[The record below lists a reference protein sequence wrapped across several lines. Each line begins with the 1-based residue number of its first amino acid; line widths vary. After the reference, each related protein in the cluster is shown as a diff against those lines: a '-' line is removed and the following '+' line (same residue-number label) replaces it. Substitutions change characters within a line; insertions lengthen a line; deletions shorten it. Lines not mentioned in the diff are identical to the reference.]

1 MEETRSAAAV
11 GGFGAVRAQ
20 ALEALEKRLD
30 QYCDDLVD
38 TLHKGECEEPERVRA
53 YLEIAAR
60 FMGLVKGPQTAQ
72 IVRRR
77 AAAA

>member
-1 MEETRSAAAV
+1 
-11 GGFGAVRAQ
+11 
-20 ALEALEKRLD
+20 
-30 QYCDDLVD
+30 VD
-38 TLHKGECEEPERVRA
+38 TLHKSECEEPERVRA